1 MTAGVFRLAIQPA
14 AIPFN
19 GMSLLRAGLGLL
31 LLAGTLT
38 GAETPAALL
47 ADEMLQP
54 PTAARLAALTAA
66 AQQSGWG
73 PLSPI
78 LRAAALRAYDR
89 GRLPAAEA
97 WYYVYRWS
105 TLFAETEVQFIQP
118 WIKAVEAAHVG
129 YPNLAHSYSPRPQP
143 LGQALSP
150 ELQAWLVGN
159 VAFSGE
165 FFTLLAPVDYLPEAF
180 RVLNELHHRNPARF
194 ARYAHL
200 ALALALVY
208 DLPPPPDWP
217 HGQVSETSLARHLPD
232 ASEAFDWWIRQD
244 QLGRTDHRLTDLGA
258 DELKFVVDAA
268 APFAELEWS
277 RKNID
282 LPLNQLGRAYTLVR
296 YRPDRAAAGGYVW
309 AEAPYTLPA
318 ILAEGGICVDQAY
331 FATQVGKARAV
342 PTLLFRGAGMDG
354 RHAWFGF
361 LDGRKEWQLN
371 AGRFGEQR
379 FVTGLARDPQT
390 WGDIS
395 DHELQFLAERF
406 RTWPAFRTSC
416 VHEEFATDFLQAGDA
431 AAAVRAAWKAVKFE
445 RRNLDA
451 WVTLLAAQEAGRG
464 SPKDIE
470 ATLYQAMAAFA
481 AYPDLEAGMSSRLC
495 QSLRARGQLSA
506 ADFEE
511 QRIVAKNRL
520 ARSDLPLQ
528 QARENLERVLA
539 TRPLAERIRA
549 YNTLVDTLGQ
559 SAGIEFYDRIVTFF
573 VEHLVKAGRMA
584 EARQAAERARAALYV
599 PRGSQL
605 EGEFI
610 SLLRDMPK
618 VPAPAR

>member
-1 MTAGVFRLAIQPA
+1 ML
-14 AIPFN
+14 
-19 GMSLLRAGLGLL
+19 LLRAGLGLL
-31 LLAGTLT
+31 LLAGALS
-38 GAETPAALL
+38 GAPQRVAPGEAEA
-47 ADEMLQP
+47 LQP
-54 PTAARLAALTAA
+54 PTALRLAELAA
-66 AQQSGWG
+66 AARQTGWASVT
-73 PLSPI
+73 PD
-78 LRAAALRAYDR
+78 LRSAALRAYGH

-105 TLFAETEVQFIQP
+105 ALLAETEVQFVPP
-118 WIKAVEAAHVG
+118 WIKAIEAAHVG
-129 YPNLAHSYSPRPQP
+129 HPNLPRSYAPRPQP

-150 ELQAWLVGN
+150 ELQSWLVGN
-159 VAFSGE
+159 VAFSSE
-165 FFTLLAPVDYLPEAF
+165 FFAMLTPVDYLPEVF
-180 RVLNELHHRNPARF
+180 RVLNELHRRSPARF

-217 HGQVSETSLARHLPD
+217 HGQASETSLPRHLPD
-232 ASEAFDWWIRQD
+232 VVEAFDWWIRQD
-244 QLGRTDHRLTDLGA
+244 QLGRTDHRLADLGA

-277 RKNID
+277 QQNID
-282 LPLNQLGRAYTLVR
+282 LPLNQLGRAYTMIR
-296 YRPDRAAAGGYVW
+296 YRTDRAAVGAYVW
-309 AEAPYTLPA
+309 TDAAYTLPA

-361 LDGRKEWQLN
+361 LDGRQEWQLN

-390 WGDIS
+390 WGEIS

-406 RTWPAFRTSC
+406 RTLPAFRTSC

-431 AAAVRAAWKAVKFE
+431 AAAVRAAWQAVKFE

-451 WVTLLAAQEAGRG
+451 WGTLLAAQEARRDR
-464 SPKDIE
+464 PKEIE
-470 ATLYQAMAAFA
+470 ATLYQALAAFA
-481 AYPDLEAGMSSRLC
+481 TYPDLEAGLSSRLC

-511 QRIVAKNRL
+511 QRIVTKNRL
-520 ARSDLPLQ
+520 ARADLPLR
-528 QARENLERVLA
+528 QARENLERTLA

-549 YNTLVDTLGQ
+549 YNTLVDTMGRG
-559 SAGIEFYDRIVTFF
+559 AGIEFYDRVVTFF
-573 VEHLVKAGRMA
+573 VEHLVREGRMA
-584 EARQAAERARAALYV
+584 EARQAAERARSTLYV
-599 PRGSQL
+599 PSGSQL
-605 EGEFI
+605 EGEFTK
-610 SLLRDMPK
+610 LFKDLPK
-618 VPAPAR
+618 ASAPAR

>member
-1 MTAGVFRLAIQPA
+1 
-14 AIPFN
+14 
-19 GMSLLRAGLGLL
+19 MSPLRAGLGLL
-31 LLAGTLT
+31 LLPVTLT
-38 GAETPAALL
+38 GAATPAALQE
-47 ADEMLQP
+47 DEMLQP
-54 PTAARLAALTAA
+54 PTTARLAALTAA

-73 PLSPI
+73 PLAPG
-78 LRAAALRAYDR
+78 LRAAARRAYDHS
-89 GRLPAAEA
+89 RLPAAEA

-105 TLFAETEVQFIQP
+105 ALFAETEVQFIPP
-118 WIKAVEAAHVG
+118 WIKAIESTHAGH
-129 YPNLAHSYSPRPQP
+129 PNLAHHYSPRPQP

-150 ELQAWLVGN
+150 ELQAWLLAN
-159 VAFSGE
+159 VAFSSE
-165 FFTLLAPVDYLPEAF
+165 FFSLLAPVDYLPEVF
-180 RVLNELHHRNPARF
+180 RALNELHRRNPARF

-217 HGQVSETSLARHLPD
+217 HGQASETSLPRHLPD
-232 ASEAFDWWIRQD
+232 VVDAFDWWIRQD

-277 RKNID
+277 QKNVD
-282 LPLNQLGRAYTLVR
+282 LPLDQLDRAYTQIR
-296 YRPDRAAAGGYVW
+296 YRTDRAVSGAYVW
-309 AEAPYTLPA
+309 TGAPYTLPA

-361 LDGRKEWQLN
+361 LDGRKQWQLN

-406 RTWPAFRTSC
+406 RTRPAFRTSG
-416 VHEEFATDFLQAGDA
+416 VHEQFATDFLLAGDA
-431 AAAVRAAWKAVKFE
+431 AAAVRAAWQAVKFE

-451 WVTLLAAQEAGRG
+451 WVTLLAAQEARG
-464 SPKDIE
+464 DSPKVIE

-481 AYPDLEAGMSSRLC
+481 AYPDLEAGLSSRLC

-511 QRIVAKNRL
+511 QRIATKNRL

-528 QARENLERVLA
+528 QARENLERILA
-539 TRPLAERIRA
+539 SRPLAEQIRA

-559 SAGIEFYDRIVTFF
+559 GAGIEFYDRIVTFF

-599 PRGSQL
+599 PPGSQL
-605 EGEFI
+605 DGEFVR
-610 SLLRDMPK
+610 LLRDMPK
-618 VPAPAR
+618 APAPAR